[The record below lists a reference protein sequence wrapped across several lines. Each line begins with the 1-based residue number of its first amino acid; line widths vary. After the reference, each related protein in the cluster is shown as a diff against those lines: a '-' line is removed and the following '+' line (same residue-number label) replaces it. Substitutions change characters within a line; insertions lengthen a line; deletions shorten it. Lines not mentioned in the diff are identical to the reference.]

1 MSEYIKAWLGGYSTS
16 VIQDYLTL
24 CKPKIILMLLITAV
38 VGMHLAAPNA
48 LDIKLL
54 LLATVGIGLAASSA
68 AVFNHIIDAQ
78 IDQKMARTQRRPMAD
93 ARISHSSALIFAII
107 LTLLS
112 MTILFFYVNTLTAIL
127 TLFGIVGYAFI
138 YTIYLK
144 HSTPQ
149 NIVYGGISGALPPLL
164 GWTSVTNSIDLE
176 PLTLVLLIFVW
187 TPAHFWPLAIHRI
200 NDYTKADIPMLPVIK
215 GVAYTKKAIV
225 LYALLTALV
234 SLLPF
239 ALDFV
244 GAVYLICALL
254 LGVWFLYFTIKLQ
267 RSQHSSLAMPTF
279 YVSIYYLIGI
289 FIALFI
295 DKLI

>member
-1 MSEYIKAWLGGYSTS
+1 MTDNIKTLIGFYSTS
-16 VIQDYLTL
+16 TIHDYITL

-38 VGMHLAAPNA
+38 VGMHLANPNY
-48 LDIKLL
+48 LDIKLF
-54 LLATVGIGLAASSA
+54 LLATTGIGLAASSA

-78 IDQKMARTQRRPMAD
+78 IDQKMARTQKRPMAD
-93 ARISHSSALIFAII
+93 ARISRQNALIFAIT
-107 LTLLS
+107 LCALSMMTLL
-112 MTILFFYVNTLTAIL
+112 IYVNALTAII
-127 TLFGIVGYAFI
+127 TLLGTVGYAFI

-149 NIVYGGISGALPPLL
+149 NIVYGGIAGALPPLL

-176 PLTLVLLIFVW
+176 PLLLVLLIFVW

-200 NDYTKADIPMLPVIK
+200 NDYKKADIPMLPVIK
-215 GVAYTKKAIV
+215 GIVYTKRAIV
-225 LYALLTALV
+225 VYATLTLLV
-234 SLLPF
+234 SILPF
-239 ALDFV
+239 TLGFV
-244 GAVYLICALL
+244 STFYLITALL
-254 LGVWFLYFTIKLQ
+254 LGSWFIYFTVKLQ
-267 RSQHSSLAMPTF
+267 QAKSSSLAMPTF